1 MARRDLRQVGRAAK
15 RQDGK
20 RFCCRL
26 VVLIAVLP
34 PCRLAVLAH
43 AQDPRVALLAA
54 DRAASDTA
62 ARRGLAAAFERFG
75 AERFVYLHPGAP
87 IVLRREGTLRLL
99 QSIPTLLSVDLQ
111 WAPLHA
117 ETSGDGSFGVTFGV
131 TVSRDRAAGAPEA
144 SLRFGN
150 YLSAWRWESGRW
162 YLLALAQVGGTL
174 PAATGGAPDHSAS
187 GVITPAAE
195 PFAEA
200 DRRFAAMAGRD
211 GAPPA
216 FEMFAAGDA
225 VTFPGGG
232 ELARGPAAIRASLE
246 RGRGASWAWHPIA
259 GDAASDGTLG
269 FTVGVAEIRRT
280 QPDGIPATTRSKY
293 LSLWRRQPDGTVR
306 FLADGGS
313 ARP

>member
-1 MARRDLRQVGRAAK
+1 VARRELTTRVLPRVATALGFAS
-15 RQDGK
+15 
-20 RFCCRL
+20 
-26 VVLIAVLP
+26 VVLCSASIVQ
-34 PCRLAVLAH
+34 
-43 AQDPRVALLAA
+43 AQAEDPRAALLAA

-62 ARRGLAAAFERFG
+62 ARLGLSAALERFA
-75 AERFVYLHPGAP
+75 AEPVVYLHPGAP
-87 IVLRREGTLRLL
+87 VVQGHEAVLRLL
-99 QSIPTLLSVDLQ
+99 ASIPLSSVSLQ

-117 ETSGDGSFGVTFGV
+117 ELSGDGTFGVTFGV
-131 TVSRDRAAGAPEA
+131 TVSRDRSAGPASEAP
-144 SLRFGN
+144 LRFGN

-162 YLLALAQVGGTL
+162 YLLALAHVGGTL
-174 PAATGGAPDHSAS
+174 TAATGGAPDQSAS

-211 GAPPA
+211 GAPRA

-232 ELARGPAAIRASLE
+232 TLTRGPAAIRASLE
-246 RGRGASWAWHPIA
+246 RGREASWAWRPIV
-259 GDAASDGTLG
+259 GDAAGDGTLG

-280 QPDGIPATTRSKY
+280 QPDGTPATTRSKY
-293 LSLWRRQPDGTVR
+293 LSLWRREPDGTVR